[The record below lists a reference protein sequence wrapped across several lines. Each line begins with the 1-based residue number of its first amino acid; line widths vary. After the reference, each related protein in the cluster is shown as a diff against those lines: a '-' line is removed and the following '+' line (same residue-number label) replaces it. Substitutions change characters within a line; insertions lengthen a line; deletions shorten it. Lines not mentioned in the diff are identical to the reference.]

1 MGMVGFFTGLNIS
14 ATGLR
19 AQRVKQ
25 NVIASNIAN
34 VETTRTPEGGAYKR
48 QHVLLEADPLEFD
61 QFLVKEEN
69 KIRGQKTQD
78 GHIRIPQPEWPVAQ
92 ERIGSGV
99 KVVEIRK
106 DEGPDKLV
114 YNPAHPDSDENGYVH
129 MPNVNIVE
137 EMVDMIAATRAY
149 EANTTAFN
157 STKSMLM
164 KALDLAN

>member
-1 MGMVGFFTGLNIS
+1 MAMVGLFTGLNIS

-19 AQRVKQ
+19 AQRVRQ

-34 VETTRTPEGGAYKR
+34 VETTRTPNGGPYKR
-48 QHVLLEADPLEFD
+48 QHVILEADPLEFD

-69 KIRGQKTQD
+69 KIRGTKTQP
-78 GHIRIPQPEWPVAQ
+78 GHINIPQPEWPVSR
-92 ERIGSGV
+92 EHIGSGV
-99 KVVEIRK
+99 KVQEIRP

-114 YNPAHPDSDENGYVH
+114 YNPDHPDADENGYVH

-137 EMVDMIAATRAY
+137 EMVDMITATRAY

-157 STKSMLM
+157 STKAMLM

>member
-1 MGMVGFFTGLNIS
+1 MAMTGLFSGLNIS

-19 AQRVKQ
+19 AQRVRQ

-34 VETTRTPEGGAYKR
+34 VETTRTPDGGPYKR

-69 KIRGQKTQD
+69 KLRGMKTQE
-78 GHIRIPQPEWPVAQ
+78 GHIRIPQPEWPLSR
-92 ERIGSGV
+92 ENIGSGV
-99 KVVEIRK
+99 KIVEIRQ

-114 YNPAHPDSDENGYVH
+114 YRPDHPDADENGYLH
-129 MPNVNIVE
+129 LPNVNIVE
-137 EMVDMIAATRAY
+137 EMVDMITATRAY